1 MCVVYVRA
9 VIVYE
14 DIVGKI
20 VAGFLILVGVA
31 GVAVVVG
38 VVRGDRTRPGYCG
51 QGLLH
56 ASHSL

>member
-1 MCVVYVRA
+1 M
-9 VIVYE
+9 
-14 DIVGKI
+14 
-20 VAGFLILVGVA
+20 VGVA

-56 ASHSL
+56 ASQFL